1 MKGMVGLGKQ
11 FQCGARAELFD
22 ERLQQLRVGKL
33 VPASLEEQHW
43 NLHVEEMFAPLV
55 RWSPGGMKREPK
67 EGNAPDSRQWR
78 CRLHLRRHAAAESHC
93 AAFDRSLLRRLV
105 RLLAVHHP
113 RCAEAIDTHPKTHG
127 PEGPLERHLHLPIL

>member
-1 MKGMVGLGKQ
+1 HYHVQHFSSHVRIFASCTGRHMKGMVGLGKQ

-33 VPASLEEQHW
+33 VPASLEKQHW

-67 EGNAPDSRQWR
+67 EGDAPDSRQWR
-78 CRLHLRRHAAAESHC
+78 CRLRLRRHAAAEGF
-93 AAFDRSLLRRLV
+93 AARNERKIRR
-105 RLLAVHHP
+105 
-113 RCAEAIDTHPKTHG
+113 
-127 PEGPLERHLHLPIL
+127 